1 MWRPALMILLKIV
14 ISIVLISYF
23 ILEMQD
29 QPSILSLIRSPTS
42 SSACR
47 PYISD
52 SGSMLGFLQCL
63 IIGSNGG
70 EYEESIKAIP
80 PLEKPSDSGQ
90 PNKEEDTSI
99 TSCIKNDFE
108 LVKDF
113 IKKDYQKEFV
123 FSIHDAPGA
132 QQSKQ
137 FYLNYIEV
145 LFKESTKGGGNDITH
160 SAYLYVYTCTNI
172 LLQHNVLH
180 GPEIFLQLH
189 AL

>member
-1 MWRPALMILLKIV
+1 
-14 ISIVLISYF
+14 
-23 ILEMQD
+23 
-29 QPSILSLIRSPTS
+29 
-42 SSACR
+42 
-47 PYISD
+47 
-52 SGSMLGFLQCL
+52 MLGFLQCI

-80 PLEKPSDSGQ
+80 PLEKPSDSDQ
-90 PNKEEDTSI
+90 PKKEEDISI
-99 TSCIKNDFE
+99 TSSIKNDFE

-137 FYLNYIEV
+137 FYLNYIQV

-160 SAYLYVYTCTNI
+160 LA
-172 LLQHNVLH
+172 
-180 GPEIFLQLH
+180 
-189 AL
+189 

>member
-1 MWRPALMILLKIV
+1 MSKLLLEVLLHVGPAMRPALMILLRIV
-14 ISIVLISYF
+14 ILIVVISYF
-23 ILEMQD
+23 ILEIQD
-29 QPSILSLIRSPTS
+29 QPTILSLIRSPTS
-42 SSACR
+42 SLICR

-52 SGSMLGFLQCL
+52 SGSMLGFLQCI

-80 PLEKPSDSGQ
+80 PLEKPSDSDQ
-90 PNKEEDTSI
+90 PKKEEDTSI
-99 TSCIKNDFE
+99 TSSIKNDFE

-137 FYLNYIEV
+137 FYLNYIQV

-160 SAYLYVYTCTNI
+160 LA
-172 LLQHNVLH
+172 
-180 GPEIFLQLH
+180 
-189 AL
+189 